1 MGRTG
6 TQLENNTKTAAT
18 TTAVH
23 TAHLSETVYLR
34 HNCRHVLTLQKYIVL
49 ATEFVIKAVLLRY
62 YTVPIAMYVN
72 EIRTLVHW
80 VVVVC
85 VCHT

>member
-1 MGRTG
+1 M
-6 TQLENNTKTAAT
+6 
-18 TTAVH
+18 
-23 TAHLSETVYLR
+23 R

-49 ATEFVIKAVLLRY
+49 ATEFVIKAVLLGY

-80 VVVVC
+80 VVVVRVSHMTC
-85 VCHT
+85 SH

>member
-1 MGRTG
+1 M
-6 TQLENNTKTAAT
+6 
-18 TTAVH
+18 
-23 TAHLSETVYLR
+23 
-34 HNCRHVLTLQKYIVL
+34 LTLQKYIVL

-80 VVVVC
+80 VVVVRVSHMTC
-85 VCHT
+85 SH